1 MKPYS
6 IDFREKV
13 IKAYERGDTSIRKLA
28 ARFEVSKAFVQR
40 LLKQKKLTGHVQPK
54 KQGGAMKSELDEYS
68 IELTQ
73 MVENY
78 PDATLGEY
86 CEYWGETYSSWYS
99 TSTMCR
105 ALQKQQ
111 LTRKKRR
118 YAALKQQ
125 RRECKNSEA
134 NIGSK
139 SRTLNLT
146 T

>member
-28 ARFEVSKAFVQR
+28 ARFDVSKAFVQR
-40 LLKQKKLTGHVQPK
+40 LLKQKKLLGHVQPR
-54 KQGGAMKSELDEYS
+54 KQGGGMKSELDEYS

-78 PDATLGEY
+78 ADATLEEY
-86 CEYWGETYSSWYS
+86 CEYWGETYGSWYS

-118 YAALKQQ
+118 SAALKEQP
-125 RRECKNSEA
+125 RECKNSEA

-139 SRTLNLT
+139 LRTWNLT